1 MNVIKKYWNDAYRYV
16 LLLIPGNCICA
27 GIIYTIGKL
36 AGWYPKV
43 PWGIVLIFD
52 FSQLLY
58 LFISFCFMYH
68 KKKVTYYSEKDIALI
83 KLFVTISLFIQYNLI
98 MNFFPTTNTW
108 SCSFVFMGIV
118 AFLFDMK
125 LMLFHIIGY
134 TIFITIAH
142 IRHYEY
148 FVPEDPAIRLKLM
161 SFEILIY
168 VLVSIAFLIITYLV
182 ERFMIQEQEQ
192 EAENIYLM
200 EKQLDYYQS
209 CDMMDREI
217 RKFRHDIKGHFIGM
231 EYLLENK
238 RYDELFDYFKELND
252 SFAFQEKLYFSGN
265 LIIDSILN
273 YDIPNKCKSHV
284 KRIVTGTLAEVET
297 VSSID
302 LCTLFSNILSN
313 AIRCANQCSESD
325 EPQLS
330 VRFDYGSNYFSITVV
345 NSVPDGYSIS
355 KVQKNSHT
363 LDRNHGYGLSKI
375 RFICEK
381 YDGTFEQTSQ
391 NKKMTTTVY
400 LPL

>member
-1 MNVIKKYWNDAYRYV
+1 
-16 LLLIPGNCICA
+16 
-27 GIIYTIGKL
+27 
-36 AGWYPKV
+36 
-43 PWGIVLIFD
+43 
-52 FSQLLY
+52 
-58 LFISFCFMYH
+58 
-68 KKKVTYYSEKDIALI
+68 
-83 KLFVTISLFIQYNLI
+83 
-98 MNFFPTTNTW
+98 
-108 SCSFVFMGIV
+108 
-118 AFLFDMK
+118 
-125 LMLFHIIGY
+125 
-134 TIFITIAH
+134 
-142 IRHYEY
+142 
-148 FVPEDPAIRLKLM
+148 
-161 SFEILIY
+161 
-168 VLVSIAFLIITYLV
+168 
-182 ERFMIQEQEQ
+182 
-192 EAENIYLM
+192 
-200 EKQLDYYQS
+200 
-209 CDMMDREI
+209 MMDREI